1 MKKIFNMK
9 GGEPSM
15 AKMHQKFFFSLAS
28 TVDPLL
34 QLSKAFNELAAGKRK
49 HKLKVMLPVNK
60 EL

>member
-15 AKMHQKFFFSLAS
+15 AKMHQKFFSLAS
-28 TVDPLL
+28 TVEPLL